1 MLSERSQIKVNVLYD
16 FFLYEINMQNRQI
29 HGNWRQISGW
39 QMGND
44 YLMDKGYTSE
54 MMKKFWN

>member
-29 HGNWRQISGW
+29 HGNWGQISGW